1 MPVTFNIKLEIAH
14 VDLDP
19 PEVRTTETEIS
30 AGTYA
35 QAAEQARA
43 WLSSVIGGPLPSGQ
57 ELEELLIHRE
67 GTHTSE

>member
-19 PEVRTTETEIS
+19 TTETEIS

-35 QAAEQARA
+35 
-43 WLSSVIGGPLPSGQ
+43 
-57 ELEELLIHRE
+57 
-67 GTHTSE
+67 